1 MIFALLG
8 AVMAKPRPLSPHL
21 QIYRPQ
27 LTSIMSI
34 SHRATGAA
42 LAAGTLLLCLWLVA
56 LAAGDVWYSMA
67 ATVIGH
73 PISIFVLFGYSVA
86 LVYHALNGVRHLT
99 WDRGIGLTIPA
110 VYRSGQIVLLLT
122 ICITALIWAV
132 WL

>member
-1 MIFALLG
+1 
-8 AVMAKPRPLSPHL
+8 
-21 QIYRPQ
+21 
-27 LTSIMSI
+27 MSI

-56 LAAGDVWYSMA
+56 LAAGDVWYALA

-73 PISIFVLFGYSVA
+73 PIGKFILFGYSVA

-99 WDRGIGLTIPA
+99 WDRGIAPTIPG
-110 VYRSGQIVLLLT
+110 VYRSGQVVLLLT
-122 ICITALIWAV
+122 VVITTLIWAM

>member
-1 MIFALLG
+1 
-8 AVMAKPRPLSPHL
+8 MAKPRPLSPHL

-56 LAAGDVWYSMA
+56 MAMGDTWYSMA
-67 ATVIGH
+67 ARVIGH
-73 PISIFVLFGYSVA
+73 PIGILTLFGYSIA

-110 VYRSGQIVLLLT
+110 VYRSGQLVLLLT
-122 ICITALIWAV
+122 IVITSFLWAM

>member
-1 MIFALLG
+1 
-8 AVMAKPRPLSPHL
+8 MAKLRPLSPHL

-34 SHRATGAA
+34 SHRSTGAA
-42 LAAGTLLLCLWLVA
+42 LAAGTLLLCIWLLA
-56 LAAGDVWYSMA
+56 LSAGDAWYSMV

-73 PISIFVLFGYSVA
+73 PIGVFILFGYSVV

-99 WDRGIGLTIPA
+99 WDRGIGLTISA
-110 VYRSGQIVLLLT
+110 VYLSGQIVLLLT
-122 ICITALIWAV
+122 IVITALIWAV

>member
-1 MIFALLG
+1 
-8 AVMAKPRPLSPHL
+8 MAKTRPLSPHL

-42 LAAGTLLLCLWLVA
+42 LAAGTLLLCFWLVA
-56 LAAGDVWYSMA
+56 LAAGDVWYGMV

-73 PISIFVLFGYSVA
+73 PIGIFILFGYSVA

-122 ICITALIWAV
+122 VLITALLWAIW
-132 WL
+132 L

>member
-1 MIFALLG
+1 
-8 AVMAKPRPLSPHL
+8 MAKPRPLSPHL

-56 LAAGDVWYSMA
+56 LAAGDVWYALA
-67 ATVIGH
+67 AKVIGH
-73 PISIFVLFGYSVA
+73 PIGIFILFGYSVA
-86 LVYHALNGVRHLT
+86 LVYHALNGVRHLA
-99 WDRGIGLTIPA
+99 WDYGIALTIPG

-122 ICITALIWAV
+122 VVITTSIWAV

>member
-1 MIFALLG
+1 
-8 AVMAKPRPLSPHL
+8 MAKPRPLSPHL

-42 LAAGTLLLCLWLVA
+42 LGTGTLLLCLWLVA

-73 PISIFVLFGYSVA
+73 PIGMCILFGYSVA

-122 ICITALIWAV
+122 IVITALIWAV

>member
-1 MIFALLG
+1 
-8 AVMAKPRPLSPHL
+8 
-21 QIYRPQ
+21 
-27 LTSIMSI
+27 MSI
-34 SHRATGAA
+34 SHRASGAA

-56 LAAGDVWYSMA
+56 LAAGDVWYALA

-73 PISIFVLFGYSVA
+73 PIGILILFGYSVA

-122 ICITALIWAV
+122 VMITSSMWAV

>member
-1 MIFALLG
+1 
-8 AVMAKPRPLSPHL
+8 MAKPRPLSPHL

-42 LAAGTLLLCLWLVA
+42 LTAGTLLLCLWLVA
-56 LAAGDVWYSMA
+56 LAAGGVWYSMA
-67 ATVIGH
+67 STVIGH
-73 PISIFVLFGYSVA
+73 PIGRFILFGYSVA

-122 ICITALIWAV
+122 IVITTLIWAV

>member
-1 MIFALLG
+1 
-8 AVMAKPRPLSPHL
+8 MAKPRPLSPHL

-34 SHRATGAA
+34 SHRATGAT

-56 LAAGDVWYSMA
+56 LAAGDVWYALA

-73 PISIFVLFGYSVA
+73 PIGKFILFGYSVA
-86 LVYHALNGVRHLT
+86 LVYHALNGARHLT
-99 WDRGIGLTIPA
+99 WDRGIALTIPG
-110 VYRSGQIVLLLT
+110 VYRSGQTVLLLT
-122 ICITALIWAV
+122 VVITTLTWAV

>member
-1 MIFALLG
+1 
-8 AVMAKPRPLSPHL
+8 MAKPRPLSPHL

-42 LAAGTLLLCLWLVA
+42 LAAGTLLLCMWLVA
-56 LAAGDVWYSMA
+56 LAAGDFWYALAAMA
-67 ATVIGH
+67 IGH
-73 PISIFVLFGYSVA
+73 PIGIFISFGYSVA
-86 LVYHALNGVRHLT
+86 LIYHALNGVRHLT

-110 VYRSGQIVLLLT
+110 VYRSGKIVLLLT
-122 ICITALIWAV
+122 VVITTLIWAV

>member
-1 MIFALLG
+1 
-8 AVMAKPRPLSPHL
+8 MAKPRPLSPHL

-56 LAAGDVWYSMA
+56 LEAGDVWYALA

-73 PISIFVLFGYSVA
+73 PIGKFILFGYSVA

-99 WDRGIGLTIPA
+99 WDRGIALTIPG

-122 ICITALIWAV
+122 VVITTLIWAV

>member
-1 MIFALLG
+1 
-8 AVMAKPRPLSPHL
+8 MAKPRPLSPHL

-56 LAAGDVWYSMA
+56 LAAGDVWYALA
-67 ATVIGH
+67 ATVVGH
-73 PISIFVLFGYSVA
+73 PIGKFILFGYSVA

-99 WDRGIGLTIPA
+99 WDHGIALTIPG

-122 ICITALIWAV
+122 VVITTLLWAV

>member
-1 MIFALLG
+1 MIVALLG
-8 AVMAKPRPLSPHL
+8 TVMAKPRPLSPHL
-21 QIYRPQ
+21 HIYRAE
-27 LTSIMSI
+27 LSSILSI

-42 LAAGTLLLCLWLVA
+42 LGTGTLLLCFWLVA

-67 ATVIGH
+67 AKMIGH
-73 PISIFVLFGYSVA
+73 PIGIFILFGYSVA

-122 ICITALIWAV
+122 IVINALIWAV
-132 WL
+132 WM

>member
-1 MIFALLG
+1 MG
-8 AVMAKPRPLSPHL
+8 KRRPLSPHL

-42 LAAGTLLLCLWLVA
+42 LATGTLLLCLWLVA
-56 LAAGDVWYSMA
+56 LAAGDVWYSIA
-67 ATVIGH
+67 TTVIGH
-73 PISIFVLFGYSVA
+73 PIGVFMLFGYSVA
-86 LVYHALNGVRHLT
+86 LVYHALNGVRRLT

-122 ICITALIWAV
+122 VMITASIWAV

>member
-1 MIFALLG
+1 
-8 AVMAKPRPLSPHL
+8 MAKPRPLSPHL

-34 SHRATGAA
+34 SHRATGAT

-56 LAAGDVWYSMA
+56 LAAGDVWYALA

-73 PISIFVLFGYSVA
+73 PIGKFILFGYSVA

-99 WDRGIGLTIPA
+99 WDRGIALTIPG

-122 ICITALIWAV
+122 VVITTLIWAM

>member
-1 MIFALLG
+1 MIVAFLG

-56 LAAGDVWYSMA
+56 LAAGNVWYNLA

-73 PISIFVLFGYSVA
+73 PIGMFILFGYSVA

-99 WDRGIGLTIPA
+99 WDQGIGLTIPA
-110 VYRSGQIVLLLT
+110 VYRSGQIVLVLT
-122 ICITALIWAV
+122 VVISASMWAV

>member
-1 MIFALLG
+1 
-8 AVMAKPRPLSPHL
+8 MAKPRPLSPHL

-42 LAAGTLLLCLWLVA
+42 LAGGTLLLCLWLVA
-56 LAAGDVWYSMA
+56 LAAGDVWYA
-67 ATVIGH
+67 LAGTVIGH
-73 PISIFVLFGYSVA
+73 PIGIFILFGYSVA

-99 WDRGIGLTIPA
+99 WDYGIALTIPG

-122 ICITALIWAV
+122 VVITTLTWAV

>member
-1 MIFALLG
+1 
-8 AVMAKPRPLSPHL
+8 MAKPRPLSPHL

-34 SHRATGAA
+34 SHRMTGAA
-42 LAAGTLLLCLWLVA
+42 LTAGTLLLCLWLVA
-56 LAAGDVWYSMA
+56 LEAGGVWYALAS
-67 ATVIGH
+67 TVIGH
-73 PISIFVLFGYSVA
+73 QVGMFILFGYSVA

-122 ICITALIWAV
+122 VVITILLWAV

>member
-1 MIFALLG
+1 
-8 AVMAKPRPLSPHL
+8 MAKPRPLSPHL

-42 LAAGTLLLCLWLVA
+42 LGTGTLLLCLWLVA

-67 ATVIGH
+67 AKMIGN
-73 PISIFVLFGYSVA
+73 PIGIFILFGYSVA

-122 ICITALIWAV
+122 IVITALIWAV

>member
-1 MIFALLG
+1 
-8 AVMAKPRPLSPHL
+8 MAKTRPLSPHL
-21 QIYRPQ
+21 QIYKPQ

-34 SHRATGAA
+34 SHRVTGAA

-67 ATVIGH
+67 AAIIGH
-73 PISIFVLFGYSVA
+73 PIGIFVLFTYSVA
-86 LVYHALNGVRHLT
+86 LVYHALNGIRHLT
-99 WDRGIGLTIPA
+99 WDRGMGLTMPA

-122 ICITALIWAV
+122 VMITASIWAV

>member
-1 MIFALLG
+1 
-8 AVMAKPRPLSPHL
+8 MAKPRPLSPHL

-34 SHRATGAA
+34 SHRATGVA

-56 LAAGDVWYSMA
+56 LASGDVWYNMA
-67 ATVIGH
+67 ATAIGH
-73 PISIFVLFGYSVA
+73 PIGIFILFGYSVA

-110 VYRSGQIVLLLT
+110 VYLSGQIVLLLT
-122 ICITALIWAV
+122 IVITALIWAV

>member
-1 MIFALLG
+1 
-8 AVMAKPRPLSPHL
+8 MAKPRPLSPHL

-34 SHRATGAA
+34 SHRATGAV
-42 LAAGTLLLCLWLVA
+42 LAAGPLLLCLWLVA
-56 LAAGDVWYSMA
+56 LAAGDVWYALA

-73 PISIFVLFGYSVA
+73 PIGKFILFGYSVA

-99 WDRGIGLTIPA
+99 WDRGIALTIPG
-110 VYRSGQIVLLLT
+110 VYRSGQVVLLLT
-122 ICITALIWAV
+122 VVITTLIWAV

>member
-1 MIFALLG
+1 
-8 AVMAKPRPLSPHL
+8 MAKPRPLSPHL

-56 LAAGDVWYSMA
+56 LAAGDVWYALA

-73 PISIFVLFGYSVA
+73 PIGKFILFGYSMA
-86 LVYHALNGVRHLT
+86 LVYHALNGVRHLA
-99 WDRGIGLTIPA
+99 WDRGIALTIPW
-110 VYRSGQIVLLLT
+110 VYRSGQTVLLLT
-122 ICITALIWAV
+122 VVITTLIWAM

>member
-1 MIFALLG
+1 
-8 AVMAKPRPLSPHL
+8 MAKQRPLSPHL

-42 LAAGTLLLCLWLVA
+42 LATGTLLLCFWLVA
-56 LAAGDVWYSMA
+56 LAAGDVWYSIA
-67 ATVIGH
+67 TTVIGH
-73 PISIFVLFGYSVA
+73 PIGVFILFGYSVA

-122 ICITALIWAV
+122 VMITASIWAV

>member
-1 MIFALLG
+1 
-8 AVMAKPRPLSPHL
+8 MAKPRPLSPHL

-73 PISIFVLFGYSVA
+73 PIGLFTLFGYSVA

-122 ICITALIWAV
+122 IVITALIWAV

>member
-1 MIFALLG
+1 
-8 AVMAKPRPLSPHL
+8 MAKPRPLSPHL

-56 LAAGDVWYSMA
+56 LAAGDVWYALA
-67 ATVIGH
+67 AMVIGH
-73 PISIFVLFGYSVA
+73 PIGIFILFSYSVA

-122 ICITALIWAV
+122 VAITTLLWAV

>member
-1 MIFALLG
+1 
-8 AVMAKPRPLSPHL
+8 MAKPRPLSPHL

-34 SHRATGAA
+34 SHRSTGAA
-42 LAAGTLLLCLWLVA
+42 LAAGTLLLCLWLIA

-67 ATVIGH
+67 EMVIGH
-73 PISIFVLFGYSVA
+73 PIGIFILFGYSVA

-122 ICITALIWAV
+122 IVITALIWAV